1 MKTVGDKKLMALE
14 IEWLSTEGNDV
25 SELLKVMLSENENTA
40 KAGMQINQTV
50 VDFTQLLNWY
60 YRDATEGDQYGVP
73 KYGMFNLATN
83 FTPVYDLAYN
93 FTLDEDLLAL
103 GYDTTFLRNAE
114 MDKLSMDMVYGVE
127 AGDDAAFLEVW
138 RKFIKL
144 WNELLPQVP
153 LYSNTYIT
161 VIPDW
166 LADFEMTPFWGFQD
180 AIVGATVRK

>member
-1 MKTVGDKKLMALE
+1 
-14 IEWLSTEGNDV
+14 
-25 SELLKVMLSENENTA
+25 
-40 KAGMQINQTV
+40 
-50 VDFTQLLNWY
+50 
-60 YRDATEGDQYGVP
+60 
-73 KYGMFNLATN
+73 
-83 FTPVYDLAYN
+83 
-93 FTLDEDLLAL
+93 
-103 GYDTTFLRNAE
+103 